1 MRLAFSTAYLPTALA
16 CLLAFVLSFP
26 LGPAHATEVM
36 YPRGS
41 AIGLVPP
48 PGMVE
53 SQQFAG
59 FEDDAAKASI
69 LVVDMPA
76 DAYDQLA
83 AGFSE
88 QALSTK
94 GVILEDRE
102 SFPIKGAKA
111 LLFIGRQT
119 AGPITVRKWVLLVGS
134 EKATGIVT
142 VQVPEAEAAAYPDAV
157 VRAALSSITFRSVA
171 DQANSLPFAVTDL
184 AGFRP
189 VRAIGGTT
197 LLLTDGPK
205 DALDGPEQP
214 VFVVSIAGGAP
225 RDDERRQFALR
236 ALSTIPGVKDLKLD
250 RAEPQRIG
258 GQAGFEVMAT
268 GADARTGTPIKVVQ
282 WIRFGPTAYI
292 RMVGVTKLDA
302 FPDLYDRLRALR
314 DGVEGR

>member
-1 MRLAFSTAYLPTALA
+1 MRLAFTSAFLSAAFAL
-16 CLLAFVLSFP
+16 LLAAA
-26 LGPAHATEVM
+26 PAVPAGAVELM

-53 SQQFAG
+53 SEQFAG
-59 FEDDAAKASI
+59 FEDDATKSSI

-76 DAYDQLA
+76 EAYDQLVT
-83 AGFSE
+83 GFSE
-88 QALSTK
+88 QALTTR
-94 GVILEDRE
+94 GVTLEDRE
-102 SFPIKGAKA
+102 DFPLKGAKA
-111 LLFIGRQT
+111 ILLIGRQT
-119 AGPITVRKWVLLVGS
+119 AGPVSVRKWVLLVGS
-134 EKATGIVT
+134 ERGTGIVT
-142 VQVPEAEAAAYPDAV
+142 VQVPEAGASAYPDKV
-157 VRAALSSITFRSVA
+157 VREALSSITFRNVA
-171 DQANSLPFAVTDL
+171 DQAGSLPFAVTNL

-189 VRAIGGTT
+189 VRALGGTT

-205 DALDGPEQP
+205 DTLDGPDQP

-250 RAEPQRIG
+250 RAEPQRIN

-268 GADARTGTPIKVVQ
+268 GADARTGAPIKVVQ

-302 FPDLYDRLRALR
+302 FPDVYDRLRALR
-314 DGVEGR
+314 DGMEAR

>member
-1 MRLAFSTAYLPTALA
+1 MRLAFFSAAFAILLALA
-16 CLLAFVLSFP
+16 LPS
-26 LGPAHATEVM
+26 GPARATETM

-41 AIGLVPP
+41 ALGLVPP

-53 SQQFAG
+53 SSQFAG
-59 FEDDAAKASI
+59 FEDDATKASI

-83 AGFSE
+83 TGFSE
-88 QALSTK
+88 QALTSK
-94 GVILEDRE
+94 GVTLEKRE
-102 SFPIKGAKA
+102 SFPIKGGKA
-111 LLFIGRQT
+111 LLFTGRQT

-134 EKATGIVT
+134 DTATGIVT
-142 VQVPEAEAAAYPDAV
+142 FQVPEAEAAAYPDSV
-157 VRAALSSITFRSVA
+157 VRAAFSSVAFRSVA
-171 DQANSLPFAVTDL
+171 DQANSLPFAVTNL

-189 VRAIGGTT
+189 VRALGGTT

-205 DALDGPEQP
+205 DVLDGPDQP

-225 RDDERRQFALR
+225 RDDERRQFSLR

-268 GADARTGTPIKVVQ
+268 GADARSGTPVKVVQ
-282 WIRFGPTAYI
+282 WIRFGPSAYI

-302 FPDLYDRLRALR
+302 FPDVYDRLRALR
-314 DGVEGR
+314 DGVEPR